1 MNFNL
6 LASTT
11 RSGGKW
17 ASAELLKILN
27 ELGDIE
33 AVAHETSVLGLVVAD
48 TKLDPFEAVH
58 KMRGLLKEVP
68 WTFRSV
74 LKVIPIEKVVGT
86 EVETISSAVS
96 ELVHKIDVN
105 ETFRVTVDKRHSA
118 VHTNAIVE
126 AVASRIVNEVSLENP
141 DKIILIEVLGGITG
155 ISILKLEDILSVVKE
170 KKLI

>member
-6 LASTT
+6 LTSTT

-17 ASAELLKILN
+17 ACTELLKILR
-27 ELGDIE
+27 ELGDME
-33 AVAHETSVLGLVVAD
+33 AVAHVTSVLGLVVAD

-58 KMRGLLKEVP
+58 KMRGMLKAVP

-74 LKVIPIEKVVGT
+74 LKVIPIEKVVST
-86 EVETISSAVS
+86 DIEAISSAVS
-96 ELVHKIDVN
+96 ELAHKIDAN
-105 ETFRVTVDKRHSA
+105 ETFRVTIDKRHTV
-118 VHTNAIVE
+118 VHTKGVVE
-126 AVASRIVNEVSLENP
+126 AVASRITNKVNLENP

-155 ISILKLEDILSVVKE
+155 ISILRTEDILSVVKE

>member
-17 ASAELLKILN
+17 ACVELLKILN
-27 ELGDIE
+27 ELGDAE
-33 AVAHETSVLGLVVAD
+33 AVAHETSVLGLVTAN
-48 TKLDPFEAVH
+48 TKLNSFEAVH
-58 KMRGLLKEVP
+58 KMRGMLKETP

-74 LKVIPIEKVVGT
+74 LKVIPIEKVTNTDV
-86 EVETISSAVS
+86 VAISSAVS
-96 ELVHKIDVN
+96 ELAHKIGVN
-105 ETFRVTVDKRHSA
+105 ETFRVTIDKRHSII
-118 VHTNAIVE
+118 HTKAIVE
-126 AVASRIVNEVSLENP
+126 AVASRIMNEVSLENP

-155 ISILKLEDILSVVKE
+155 ISILKLDDILSIVKE